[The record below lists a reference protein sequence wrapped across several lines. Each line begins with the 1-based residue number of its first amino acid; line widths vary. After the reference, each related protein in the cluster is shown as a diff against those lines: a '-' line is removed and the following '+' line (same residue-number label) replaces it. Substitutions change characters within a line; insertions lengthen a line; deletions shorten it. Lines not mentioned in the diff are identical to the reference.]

1 MGKKYN
7 IFIISRLYLKSYYK
21 FLITNTDITKTEDA
35 YSLFMYSM
43 KKLYGLEVFEYS
55 SCIEKYGNECIEFL
69 NSLPDTPR
77 VKNKVPY
84 EDKVKIVSV
93 CEGYAQAV
101 GILTREVIGNSRIVE
116 E

>member
-1 MGKKYN
+1 MRKKYN

-21 FLITNTDITKTEDA
+21 FLITNTNIKKTEDA

-43 KKLYGLEVFEYS
+43 KKLYGLETYEYS
-55 SCIEKYGNECIEFL
+55 SCIERYGDECIKFL
-69 NSLPDTPR
+69 NSTLDTPK
-77 VKNKVPY
+77 VKNKIPY

-93 CEGYAQAV
+93 CEGYAKAV
-101 GILTREVIGNSRIVE
+101 GILTKEVIYNSRINE